1 LGSFENLGLKLKTGL
16 TLYGLHKVG
25 PRKRRRGLARCI
37 AAADCII
44 IVNFFS
50 FLIPTSWPGR
60 GGGPAAVAALLSPFT
75 KHESDNRKQDE

>member
-25 PRKRRRGLARCI
+25 TRKGRRGLARCI
-37 AAADCII
+37 AATDCII
-44 IVNFFS
+44 INFFC

-75 KHESDNRKQDE
+75 MHESDNRKQDE